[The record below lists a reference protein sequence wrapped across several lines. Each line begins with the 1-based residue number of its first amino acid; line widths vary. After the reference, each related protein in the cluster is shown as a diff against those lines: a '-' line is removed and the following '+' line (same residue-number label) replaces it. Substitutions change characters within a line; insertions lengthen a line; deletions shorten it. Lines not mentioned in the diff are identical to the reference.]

1 MNKYGSDM
9 DFNLI
14 FQVTRYLFRI
24 FRVEKLI
31 CMKKPFMKVANT
43 SNVIFVECYKC
54 DSCVILW
61 NFFVKIY
68 LKSCVKSC
76 GLSE

>member
-1 MNKYGSDM
+1 MNKYGLDM
-9 DFNLI
+9 DFDLI

-43 SNVIFVECYKC
+43 SNVENLVLHYF
-54 DSCVILW
+54 
-61 NFFVKIY
+61 
-68 LKSCVKSC
+68 LKSTFTQFMNASRTTNVNFVVNVF
-76 GLSE
+76 L

>member
-31 CMKKPFMKVANT
+31 CMKKPCMKVANT
-43 SNVIFVECYKC
+43 SNMENLVVHYF
-54 DSCVILW
+54 
-61 NFFVKIY
+61 
-68 LKSCVKSC
+68 LKSTFTQFMNASRTTNVNFMVNIF
-76 GLSE
+76 L

>member
-31 CMKKPFMKVANT
+31 CMKKPCMKVANT
-43 SNVIFVECYKC
+43 SNVENLVLHYF
-54 DSCVILW
+54 
-61 NFFVKIY
+61 
-68 LKSCVKSC
+68 LKSTFTQFMNASRTTNVNF
-76 GLSE
+76 GVNVFL